1 MPLLVVF
8 GDLKNASNL
17 RLLWLFGAAFVLLSA
32 AAGTG
37 WLYGPDDYLIRAAQS
52 RPSVLLDALAS
63 SLSTLGGLGLTA
75 SLLLAL
81 VTGLLL
87 KGRGRLAGRLLLAFL
102 VTGLLE
108 YTLKQ
113 VLPVPPVPQNFVRIG
128 DFVPLVAVDH
138 SYPYPSGHAL
148 RSTILLGSVYLLS
161 SNGIL
166 RAGIAL
172 ALFGILA
179 SRVYLGVHWPSDVV
193 GGALLGAAAVTWAF
207 RSKLTS

>member
-1 MPLLVVF
+1 
-8 GDLKNASNL
+8 LKNAANL
-17 RLLWLFGAAFVLLSA
+17 RLLWLLGAVFVLLSA

-37 WLYGPDDYLIRAAQS
+37 WLYGPDEYLI
-52 RPSVLLDALAS
+52 
-63 SLSTLGGLGLTA
+63 TA

-81 VTGLLL
+81 VMGLFL

-108 YTLKQ
+108 YALKQ
-113 VLPVPPVPQNFVRIG
+113 VLPVPPVPQDFVRIG

-138 SYPYPSGHAL
+138 SLPYPSGHAL
-148 RSTILLGSVYLLS
+148 RSSILLGAVYLFS

-166 RAGIAL
+166 HAGMAL
-172 ALFGILA
+172 ALLGVLA
-179 SRVYLGVHWPSDVV
+179 SRVYLGVHWSSDVA
-193 GGALLGAAAVTWAF
+193 GGALLGAGAIIWAF